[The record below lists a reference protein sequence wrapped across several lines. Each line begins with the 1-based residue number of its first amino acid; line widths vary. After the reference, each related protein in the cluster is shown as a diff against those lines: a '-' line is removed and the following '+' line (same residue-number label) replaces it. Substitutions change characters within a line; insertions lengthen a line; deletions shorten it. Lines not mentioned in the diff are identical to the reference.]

1 MGDMLKIP
9 DLIAN
14 SGVRRLVKVIYR
26 YHSADIKMKFISF
39 GTNKTGMNL
48 MIFFIIDGKL
58 SVIRCYTF
66 FSMAD
71 VRTGFNS
78 VDNNRFRRHTGR

>member
-26 YHSADIKMKFISF
+26 HISAYIKMKIYKIL
-39 GTNKTGMNL
+39 GYQN
-48 MIFFIIDGKL
+48 
-58 SVIRCYTF
+58 
-66 FSMAD
+66 
-71 VRTGFNS
+71 
-78 VDNNRFRRHTGR
+78 

>member
-26 YHSADIKMKFISF
+26 HHSADIKMKFISF
-39 GTNKTGMNL
+39 GANKTGINL
-48 MIFFIIDGKL
+48 MIFL
-58 SVIRCYTF
+58 LLMENCL
-66 FSMAD
+66 
-71 VRTGFNS
+71 
-78 VDNNRFRRHTGR
+78 

>member
-26 YHSADIKMKFISF
+26 HISAYIKMKIYKIWAIKIGNNF
-39 GTNKTGMNL
+39 
-48 MIFFIIDGKL
+48 MIFLIL
-58 SVIRCYTF
+58 MENCL
-66 FSMAD
+66 
-71 VRTGFNS
+71 
-78 VDNNRFRRHTGR
+78 